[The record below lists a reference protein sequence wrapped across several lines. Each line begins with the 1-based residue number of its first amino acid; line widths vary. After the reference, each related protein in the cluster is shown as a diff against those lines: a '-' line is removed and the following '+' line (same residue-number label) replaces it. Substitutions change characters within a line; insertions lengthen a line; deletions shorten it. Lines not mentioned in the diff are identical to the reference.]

1 MPPGLLDTVS
11 DQLKKIS
18 HSNLYAKRILYSTKN
33 KYAPRGMN
41 LRMDSLKIYD
51 QHKQP
56 IHSIYSSRLKIQILL
71 TLTHNNA
78 SLGRLREVTGS
89 TSQALIPKIRSL
101 EKQGLIEA
109 VNYEYVLTPLGRAV
123 ARNVEE
129 FIQLVGG
136 ISQHH
141 TFFTNHDLSDLPAP
155 FLSRIGELYDSEP
168 KQDTTTDMFYVYSHY
183 LEILKDAAY
192 IHGIS
197 SVASPGLA
205 QFIAEKVLTGIPV
218 ELVVNNEVI
227 DLLSKEPYAS
237 NIQGLAT
244 YPNFSVWIT
253 AEKLRVGLTVTEK
266 YLSLGLFKR
275 VTNLYDSSS
284 DLFSKDLN
292 AVEWGETLFK
302 YYKDRS
308 TKLDI
313 ATLFKGT

>member
-1 MPPGLLDTVS
+1 MKL
-11 DQLKKIS
+11 
-18 HSNLYAKRILYSTKN
+18 H
-33 KYAPRGMN
+33 
-41 LRMDSLKIYD
+41 MDSLKIYD
-51 QHKQP
+51 HHKQP

-71 TLTHNNA
+71 TLLHNNA
-78 SLGRLREVTGS
+78 SLSRLREVTGS
-89 TSQALIPKIRSL
+89 TSQALIPKIRNL

-109 VNYEYVLTPLGRAV
+109 VNYEYILTPLGKAV
-123 ARNVEE
+123 AGNVEG

-136 ISQHH
+136 ISQHQA
-141 TFFTNHDLSDLPAP
+141 FFTNHDLSDLPSS
-155 FLSRIGELYDSEP
+155 FLSSIGDLYDSEP

-227 DLLSKEPYAS
+227 ELLSKEPYAS
-237 NIQGLAT
+237 NMQGLAT

-253 AEKLRVGLTVTEK
+253 AEKLRVGLTVTDK

-275 VTNLYDSSS
+275 GTNLYDSSS
-284 DLFSKDLN
+284 DLFSKNLY
-292 AVEWGETLFK
+292 AVGWGESLFR
-302 YYKDRS
+302 YYKERS

-313 ATLFKGT
+313 AALFERI